1 MHILIAHDL
10 TPEADLALQRAA
22 QLARQL
28 EGRLT
33 LLHVQERE
41 TDPQP
46 LRERLQALGLPG
58 AELRIAKGQPS
69 ATIAS
74 QAVLRSYGVVGMAA
88 KNVVDGLTN
97 MLTRDPRHGV
107 EVHVND
113 GAISIDVYVIVEY
126 GTRVSSVASSVS
138 NAVRFQVEKA
148 LGSPVGDINIH
159 VQGLRVSNTDA

>member
-1 MHILIAHDL
+1 MS
-10 TPEADLALQRAA
+10 
-22 QLARQL
+22 
-28 EGRLT
+28 
-33 LLHVQERE
+33 QESN
-41 TDPQP
+41 P
-46 LRERLQALGLPG
+46 LGSIEISPTA
-58 AELRIAKGQPS
+58 I

-74 QAVLRSYGVVGMAA
+74 QAVLHSYGVVGMAA